1 MQRHRFRGFGLIV
14 SCVVAFATAAAA
26 IDDPAAR
33 TQVTT
38 FDNGLVAVTL
48 EDDATPVVSFQI
60 WVQVGSRDESE
71 YTGLA
76 HLFEHMM
83 FKGSKHIA
91 PEEHA
96 RLVNAR
102 GGVINAFTSRDFTVY
117 FEDVTRESL
126 PLVIDL
132 EHERF
137 SNLRV
142 TEDML
147 KSERQ
152 VVLEERRYRTEDK
165 PVGRAYEAL
174 LALLWQAHP
183 YRWPVIGWRSDVEK
197 ATVEVCQDFFDRFY
211 APNNLVI
218 AVAGDFDTEATLA
231 HLERTFGQMPNPGP
245 ILRNPTEEPEQSG
258 ERRSTVHFDL
268 RSPVLAAAWH
278 APPTGHEDGEALDV
292 LSQILSDGRSSRLY
306 KSLVHEAEIALSASG
321 GYWEMI
327 DAGAFLA
334 LAGVRP
340 GEDIDEVER
349 LFFAEIDKLRD
360 APVTEAELAK
370 AKRQLEVSLVNG
382 LATSH
387 ALSSRIGRDYATFGR
402 IRPLDERLERIR
414 SVTAEDVQRVARTYL
429 VKAKRNVVHI
439 VPPPEEAAEAPAPA
453 NARDNGEG
461 A

>member
-1 MQRHRFRGFGLIV
+1 MQRQRFRGVRLAIGLA
-14 SCVVAFATAAAA
+14 VALCAPAHA

-33 TQVTT
+33 ANVTT

-48 EDDATPVVSFQI
+48 EDDATPVASFQI
-60 WVQVGSRDESE
+60 WVRVGSRDESE

-83 FKGSKHIA
+83 FKGSKNIA

-102 GGVINAFTSRDFTVY
+102 GGQINAFTSRDFTVY
-117 FEDVTRESL
+117 FENVTRESL
-126 PLVIDL
+126 PLIIDL

-137 SNLRV
+137 ANLRV
-142 TEDML
+142 TEEML
-147 KSERQ
+147 KSERK
-152 VVLEERRYRTEDK
+152 VVLEERSFRTEDQ
-165 PVGRAYEAL
+165 PVGRAYEAI

-197 ATVEVCQDFFDRFY
+197 ATVEVCQAFFDRFY

-218 AVAGDFDTEATLA
+218 AIAGDFDTETTLA

-245 ILRNPTEEPEQSG
+245 IPRNPTEEPEQSG

-278 APPTGHEDGEALDV
+278 APPTGHDDGEALDV

-306 KSLVHEAEIALSASG
+306 RSLVHEAEIALSASG
-321 GYWEMI
+321 GYWEML

-349 LFFAEIDKLRD
+349 LFFAEIEKLRVE
-360 APVTEAELAK
+360 PVSEVELAK
-370 AKRQLEVSLVNG
+370 AKRQLEVGLVNG

-387 ALSSRIGRDYATFGR
+387 ALSSRIGRDYASFGR

-414 SVTAEDVQRVARTYL
+414 AVTAEDVQRVARRYL

-439 VPPPEEAAEAPAPA
+439 VPPPAEE
-453 NARDNGEG
+453 EG